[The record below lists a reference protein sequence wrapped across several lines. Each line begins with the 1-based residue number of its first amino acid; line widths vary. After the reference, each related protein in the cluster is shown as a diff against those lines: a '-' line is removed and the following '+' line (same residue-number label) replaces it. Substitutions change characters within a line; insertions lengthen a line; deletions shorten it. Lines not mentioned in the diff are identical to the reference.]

1 MTSRKSYPK
10 NETIAAADEQTF
22 RLLFLNHPIPMAIF
36 DLKTLAFLQVN
47 KAAVEQYGYSR
58 AEFQALT
65 LKDILSSED
74 IAYLL
79 ENAKKDRPPLKRSGE
94 WRNRLKDG
102 RFIDVEV
109 TSLILKFEGREAVL
123 VMTQDI
129 TERKQAEERLT
140 ESEAELR
147 ALFASMKDAVLM
159 IDRDGVYRKIA
170 PTNPGLLVKPPDE
183 LIGKNLRDFF
193 PPEQAETFIT
203 VIRQVVDTQ
212 QSLQIEYELPI
223 EERMVWFST
232 SISPMDADST
242 LWVARNVT
250 ERKHTD
256 AALHESEERYHTLF
270 DRMMDGIYRST
281 HEGRFVDVNPAMV
294 KMFGY
299 ASKEEMLAVD
309 IKKELYFAPEER
321 GSHILDT
328 GQEETEVYRMRR
340 KDGSEIWVE
349 DHGYYVHDE
358 QGRRIYHEGMLRDIT
373 QRKQAEDE
381 LRHAKDLLE
390 SAHYELQQSLS
401 HEQLLART
409 DSLTGLYNR
418 RQFFELAE
426 REFTAAVRYQRPLSI
441 LMFDADEFKQ
451 VNDIF
456 GHAEGDKALE
466 QIAQIA
472 AAQVRAVD
480 VLARYGGD
488 EFVLLL
494 PQADA
499 QQALLIAE
507 RIRANVAVATRVG
520 AEQSPFVV
528 TLSIGIADL
537 SHTPADESIER
548 VIQRADKAL
557 YDAKTEGRNRTKI
570 FDLK

>member
-256 AALHESEERYHTLF
+256 AALRESEERYHTLF

-456 GHAEGDKALE
+456 GHAEGDKALA

>member
-456 GHAEGDKALE
+456 GHAEGDKALA